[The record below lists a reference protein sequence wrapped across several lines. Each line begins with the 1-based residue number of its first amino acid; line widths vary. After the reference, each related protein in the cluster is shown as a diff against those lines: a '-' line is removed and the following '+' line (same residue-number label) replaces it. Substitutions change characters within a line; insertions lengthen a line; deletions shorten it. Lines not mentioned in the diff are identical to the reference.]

1 MVDEENTDILK
12 KIEISEEEEWDFEN
26 LRNGLLK
33 IRERYLRSLYIFTK
47 GF

>member
-26 LRNGLLK
+26 YCNDIEVFADLIQTYGMD
-33 IRERYLRSLYIFTK
+33 Y
-47 GF
+47 